1 MPLMVCRHLTIYY
14 ENQCAVKD
22 VSFDIEAGD
31 YICIVG
37 ENGSGKSSLVKG
49 LLGLVPLRTGRVTC
63 GEGLSRNAIGYLP
76 QQTMVQKDFPASVYE
91 IVLSGCLSR
100 RGLRPFYSA
109 GDKKRALENLK
120 SMGILE
126 LKNKS
131 YRDLSGGQQQRVL
144 LARALCAT
152 DQMLLLDE
160 PVTGLDPIATT
171 ELYDLI
177 GRINK
182 EQGVTVIMVSHDF
195 HYAVTHAG
203 KILHMDEEL
212 LFYGSTEEYLRS
224 DAYRRMTGRVDL

>member
-1 MPLMVCRHLTIYY
+1 MPLMACRHLTIYY

-49 LLGLVPLRTGRVTC
+49 LLGLVPLRTGSVTC

>member
-1 MPLMVCRHLTIYY
+1 MPLMACRHLTIYY
-14 ENQCAVKD
+14 GNQCAVKD

-63 GEGLSRNAIGYLP
+63 GEGLSRNSIGYLP

>member
-1 MPLMVCRHLTIYY
+1 M
-14 ENQCAVKD
+14 
-22 VSFDIEAGD
+22 
-31 YICIVG
+31 
-37 ENGSGKSSLVKG
+37 
-49 LLGLVPLRTGRVTC
+49 
-63 GEGLSRNAIGYLP
+63 
-76 QQTMVQKDFPASVYE
+76 
-91 IVLSGCLSR
+91 
-100 RGLRPFYSA
+100 
-109 GDKKRALENLK
+109 
-120 SMGILE
+120 
-126 LKNKS
+126 
-131 YRDLSGGQQQRVL
+131 L